1 MDTIRY
7 DSHGYMNVKVS
18 CGLAFVSADIQFP
31 GVPGR
36 PLVVRVIGKKVT
48 IQWTAPNSDG
58 GSKITHYVI
67 HYGTA
72 DLDLESFVKRKI
84 TGRKTTCII
93 SRRIRRNEEYKF
105 AVAAE
110 NKDGVGQLS
119 EFSDWIKTTAVCGR
133 HVHLYLCCADLMN
146 WVYVKRML

>member
-1 MDTIRY
+1 
-7 DSHGYMNVKVS
+7 
-18 CGLAFVSADIQFP
+18 
-31 GVPGR
+31 
-36 PLVVRVIGKKVT
+36 VIGKKVT
-48 IQWTAPNSDG
+48 IQWTPPNSDG

-72 DLDLESFVKRKI
+72 DMDLESFVKRKI

-93 SRRIRRNEEYKF
+93 SRRIRRNKEYKF

-146 WVYVKRML
+146 